1 MKKSISLK
9 SHHLDVP
16 SAEDWDFLGR
26 LLKSITL
33 GLDKDG
39 VGPVT
44 FNAIPLCPEH
54 HRGRTGVH
62 GLGTKRF
69 VKQYGFTEQEL
80 LNEVYQLIKELK

>member
-44 FNAIPLCPEH
+44 LMQFRYAQNTIEVELEFMD
-54 HRGRTGVH
+54 
-62 GLGTKRF
+62 L
-69 VKQYGFTEQEL
+69 EQKDL
-80 LNEVYQLIKELK
+80 